1 MGAAKQMI
9 SCSPSTAHFY
19 RIIMSLSI
27 VSRFV
32 CFFSLWIPSSTSLAF
47 LVGAP
52 LPTNYSLRSSKTSLY
67 GSNPNDSDDNND
79 MDLSNFNPFQY
90 QADKGSSFGNV
101 VGMTGTQISLRKTN
115 MQHLVSELLNVHGDN
130 KQETK
135 AILDSYKE
143 FLLEPLDNM
152 DAPLD
157 PQSIYNGIDT
167 RKERYHAYE
176 KSVKERIAKA
186 SNTKSKQVLQ
196 EMMDYVLQFK

>member
-1 MGAAKQMI
+1 
-9 SCSPSTAHFY
+9 
-19 RIIMSLSI
+19 
-27 VSRFV
+27 
-32 CFFSLWIPSSTSLAF
+32 
-47 LVGAP
+47 VGAP
-52 LPTNYSLRSSKTSLY
+52 LPTNYSLRSSKTSLC
-67 GSNPNDSDDNND
+67 GSNRNDSDDTND

-130 KQETK
+130 KQDTK
-135 AILDSYKE
+135 AILDSHKE

-157 PQSIYNGIDT
+157 PESIYNGIET
-167 RKERYHAYE
+167 RKERYQAYE
-176 KSVKERIAKA
+176 KSMKERIAKA